1 MLPERLS
8 DMSLKKK
15 KMLQRLFFKLQSA
28 GGNYDVGK
36 SSEEPVLLVQ
46 GEELSP
52 VVADCQN
59 LILLHWSC
67 FA

>member
-1 MLPERLS
+1 
-8 DMSLKKK
+8 
-15 KMLQRLFFKLQSA
+15 MLQRLFFKLQSA